1 MVYFDRCV
9 GSKYLTSLEVWNLKM
24 QILLYGASCFSNHLW
39 LWCPLTY
46 LGYVGHWFSRT
57 TETTHSCSRSKLFG
71 TSGLIRFVGYCFASI
86 ALLGVDA
93 AHQLTGLVVHMVLRL
108 FVFWYSFLLVSQL
121 ELSSPEPPRIEFHDP
136 CEREA
141 YSSTRWTIGWYP
153 SITGRVLHWPCWF
166 CRSKRLE

>member
-1 MVYFDRCV
+1 MRWFQISDFFR
-9 GSKYLTSLEVWNLKM
+9 SLKSENANPSLRG
-24 QILLYGASCFSNHLW
+24 LLLFESFVALMFSYIFRLF
-39 LWCPLTY
+39 
-46 LGYVGHWFSRT
+46 VGHWFSRT

-71 TSGLIRFVGYCFASI
+71 TSGLIRFVGYCFPSI

-166 CRSKRLE
+166 CWSKRLE